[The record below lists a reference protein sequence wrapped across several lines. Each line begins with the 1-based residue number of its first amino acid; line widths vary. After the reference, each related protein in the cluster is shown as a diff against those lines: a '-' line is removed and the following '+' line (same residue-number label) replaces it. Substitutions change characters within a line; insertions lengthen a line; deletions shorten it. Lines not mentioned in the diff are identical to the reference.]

1 MLGEI
6 INVFNGVR
14 KGLLKKN
21 GNAAVNVWVTLKQS
35 DRRLAM
41 AKSNS
46 SEEKLSRKIDELAIA
61 MEKMKIAEYT
71 KYLANTRKMLLDNFL
86 AGLARGFGMAIGF
99 TILGAIALYFLQRIA
114 YEKLPIIGDFIA
126 EIVKIVK
133 DHL

>member
-1 MLGEI
+1 
-6 INVFNGVR
+6 
-14 KGLLKKN
+14 
-21 GNAAVNVWVTLKQS
+21 
-35 DRRLAM
+35 M